1 MSAAWL
7 ACIPTVVLVSVAS
20 SPAAQLPWM
29 NASLPVDARV
39 ELLLGAMSNQEKTAQ
54 LNYGTI
60 DTMSCTRSIFI
71 PFSLTPYNYARPY
84 REWNTVEAYGCLQ
97 HADDT
102 VLRCYCNPSLDSGT
116 RLFPSSSTNASI
128 IIEQAAFSGGVGGI
142 GCELPAAECPAF
154 LAAVQAGLKKEL
166 RVRASPV

>member
-60 DTMSCTRSIFI
+60 LLDPRREAARATTPNVLYTLHFHSLFTNTVQLCTTLQRLEHGRSI
-71 PFSLTPYNYARPY
+71 
-84 REWNTVEAYGCLQ
+84 
-97 HADDT
+97 
-102 VLRCYCNPSLDSGT
+102 
-116 RLFPSSSTNASI
+116 RLF
-128 IIEQAAFSGGVGGI
+128 AA
-142 GCELPAAECPAF
+142 
-154 LAAVQAGLKKEL
+154 
-166 RVRASPV
+166 R

>member
-60 DTMSCTRSIFI
+60 HVLYTLHFHSLFTNTVQLCTTLQRLEHGRSI
-71 PFSLTPYNYARPY
+71 
-84 REWNTVEAYGCLQ
+84 
-97 HADDT
+97 
-102 VLRCYCNPSLDSGT
+102 
-116 RLFPSSSTNASI
+116 RLF
-128 IIEQAAFSGGVGGI
+128 AA
-142 GCELPAAECPAF
+142 
-154 LAAVQAGLKKEL
+154 
-166 RVRASPV
+166 R

>member
-60 DTMSCTRSIFI
+60 QCLVHA
-71 PFSLTPYNYARPY
+71 PFS
-84 REWNTVEAYGCLQ
+84 
-97 HADDT
+97 
-102 VLRCYCNPSLDSGT
+102 
-116 RLFPSSSTNASI
+116 FP
-128 IIEQAAFSGGVGGI
+128 FH
-142 GCELPAAECPAF
+142 
-154 LAAVQAGLKKEL
+154 
-166 RVRASPV
+166 